1 MENFR
6 IQIRSLKILG
16 SGSATLYKFY
26 EYRGN
31 PSTVLAVIHLI
42 AVILSRRGSPQC
54 DKKKLDI
61 EISRRT
67 NTKIFHPFFHN
78 LKKGITAFNIIN
90 LMARIRD
97 ITFNNVKQFLA
108 NERERERERENMIYM
123 YNFILYLIINKLQID
138 NCKCKYNFPMTPPL
152 SSVGLS

>member
-42 AVILSRRGSPQC
+42 AVILSRRGSP
-54 DKKKLDI
+54 
-61 EISRRT
+61 
-67 NTKIFHPFFHN
+67 
-78 LKKGITAFNIIN
+78 
-90 LMARIRD
+90 
-97 ITFNNVKQFLA
+97 
-108 NERERERERENMIYM
+108 
-123 YNFILYLIINKLQID
+123 
-138 NCKCKYNFPMTPPL
+138 
-152 SSVGLS
+152 

>member
-1 MENFR
+1 MTKDRQKMKRQQFLSKIIIKQMENFR

-108 NERERERERENMIYM
+108 NEREHDLHVQFY
-123 YNFILYLIINKLQID
+123 
-138 NCKCKYNFPMTPPL
+138 PL
-152 SSVGLS
+152 SNYK